1 MKKIILLP
9 ILAFAH
15 FCFARAA
22 KDTVVMV
29 DNIILETATGKLY
42 GSLSLPTTN
51 KKMPVVIIIAGSG
64 PTDRNGNQ
72 FQSVTGNTYKI
83 LADSLLKN
91 GIASLRFDKR
101 GAGKSA
107 GAVKS
112 KEDFRFKNYVDDATE
127 WIQLLQKD
135 KRFNSV
141 VVAGHSEGSLVGM
154 IAAKNT
160 NANKYISIAGAG
172 FPIQEVLKKQFAAQP
187 EAYREALLTRLDTL
201 ISGKLLTD
209 VPREFYSIFS
219 PSLQPYLMNWFTYV
233 PAVEIAKLT
242 VPVLILNGSTD
253 IQVGVEE
260 AENLHKYC
268 KQSRMV
274 IVNGMSHLLKEAPA
288 DRMKNLAT
296 YNTMPNDPIKVELL
310 QAIVKFIKGK

>member
-9 ILAFAH
+9 ILLFTN
-15 FCFARAA
+15 FCFAQKI
-22 KDTVVMV
+22 KDTVVTV

-42 GSLSLPTTN
+42 GSLTVPTTN

-64 PTDRNGNQ
+64 PTDRNGN
-72 FQSVTGNTYKI
+72 SGKAATANSYKI

-101 GAGKSA
+101 GAGRSMSALKSMI
-107 GAVKS
+107 
-112 KEDFRFKNYVDDATE
+112 DFRFKNYVDDATE

-135 KRFNSV
+135 KRFSSV

-154 IAAKNT
+154 IAAKNA

-172 FPIQEVLKKQFAAQP
+172 FPIQDVLKKQFAAQP
-187 EAYREALLTRLDTL
+187 EVYREALLTRLDTL
-201 ISGKLLTD
+201 ISGKLLTN
-209 VPREFYSIFS
+209 VPKEFYSIFS
-219 PSLQPYLMNWFTYV
+219 PAFQPYLMNWFTYV

-242 VPVLILNGSTD
+242 VPVLILNGTTD

-268 KQSRMV
+268 KQSKMV
-274 IVNGMSHLLKEAPA
+274 IVKGMSHLLKEGPA
-288 DRMKNLAT
+288 DREKNAAT
-296 YNTMPNDPIKVELL
+296 YNTIPNEPIKAELV
-310 QAIVKFIKGK
+310 QAIVKFIKEK